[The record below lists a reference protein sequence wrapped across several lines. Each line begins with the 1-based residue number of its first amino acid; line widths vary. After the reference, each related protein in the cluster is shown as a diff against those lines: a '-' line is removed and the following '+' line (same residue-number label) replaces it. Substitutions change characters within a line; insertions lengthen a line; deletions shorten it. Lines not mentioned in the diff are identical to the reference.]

1 MDRRFS
7 SIAAF
12 EKSAKRRIPRFAADY
27 LFGGIGAE
35 SCVLRNTEGFNRVLL
50 RSEHLC
56 SADHPVC
63 HTNLLGHRYDAPF
76 GVAPIG
82 LGGLIWP
89 RAAELMATAAK
100 NHNLPFLLSTF
111 ATTDI
116 ETARAAGGDSTWF
129 QLYPM
134 IDTDMED
141 AVLER
146 AEKSGYEV
154 LVVTVDIPTIT
165 RRERDAR
172 NGLSVPPRFELSTLL
187 QIMARPGWALQ
198 TLVDGI
204 PRFETMMPYVPK
216 ELSNEEQ
223 IKFLAGAI
231 NAHVTPE
238 KLARLRSRWKG
249 WLVIKGVLDTA
260 DARLCVDSGA
270 DAIVVSNHG
279 GRQLD
284 AAPHALDMLPM
295 IREVVGPDLPLIVD
309 GGIRSGLDVARAI
322 ACGADFTLL
331 GRAFICA
338 TAAAGQAGCEHA
350 MTFLKE
356 ELRHSMVQV
365 GCEQL
370 SDLPAHL
377 LD

>member
-1 MDRRFS
+1 
-7 SIAAF
+7 
-12 EKSAKRRIPRFAADY
+12 
-27 LFGGIGAE
+27 
-35 SCVLRNTEGFNRVLL
+35 
-50 RSEHLC
+50 
-56 SADHPVC
+56 
-63 HTNLLGHRYDAPF
+63 
-76 GVAPIG
+76 
-82 LGGLIWP
+82 
-89 RAAELMATAAK
+89 MATAAK

-216 ELSNEEQ
+216 EFSNDEQ

-309 GGIRSGLDVARAI
+309 GGIRSGLDVVRAI

>member
-1 MDRRFS
+1 MRGITGWPEPGW
-7 SIAAF
+7 SIRYNDAEQYAWVPEKTIRWIAVFLVSAF
-12 EKSAKRRIPRFAADY
+12 EKGAKRRIPRFAADY

-35 SCVLRNTEGFNRVLL
+35 SCVVRNREGFTQVLL
-50 RSEHLC
+50 RSKHLC
-56 SADHPVC
+56 YADHPVC
-63 HTNLLGHRYDAPF
+63 HTNLLGKRYDAPF

-141 AVLER
+141 AVLAR

-165 RRERDAR
+165 RRERDAS

-216 ELSNEEQ
+216 EL
-223 IKFLAGAI
+223 
-231 NAHVTPE
+231 
-238 KLARLRSRWKG
+238 
-249 WLVIKGVLDTA
+249 
-260 DARLCVDSGA
+260 
-270 DAIVVSNHG
+270 
-279 GRQLD
+279 
-284 AAPHALDMLPM
+284 
-295 IREVVGPDLPLIVD
+295 
-309 GGIRSGLDVARAI
+309 
-322 ACGADFTLL
+322 
-331 GRAFICA
+331 
-338 TAAAGQAGCEHA
+338 
-350 MTFLKE
+350 
-356 ELRHSMVQV
+356 
-365 GCEQL
+365 
-370 SDLPAHL
+370 
-377 LD
+377 